1 MERIVIAMFLFTVR
15 HRHPRQI
22 HSIRTLIPSL
32 YRNQFNI
39 TLQSDQQMVSSL
51 QFHRL
56 KTVRPCWIFP
66 MSSTFPTHLKPAD
79 LMCTRKMRN
88 YYVSVI
94 WQQGGKRW
102 TQKQKQ
108 TSKRHEKNAS
118 DVHFGGA
125 WFQSCPGALATWLR
139 ICGFPPFLPVN
150 VGGVPR
156 FGNCRLLT
164 NPLQFIIHRYV
175 VCDTDSVMK
184 QITHTELHFQK
195 QTTQVNLKSGSM
207 TQSLH
212 RETLMSFLGT
222 APVQLSDFAPGNMK
236 RQGWRKR

>member
-108 TSKRHEKNAS
+108 TSKRHPKMHLTCILEVLGS
-118 DVHFGGA
+118 SLVRGH
-125 WFQSCPGALATWLR
+125 WLPDS
-139 ICGFPPFLPVN
+139 GFVVFL
-150 VGGVPR
+150 R
-156 FGNCRLLT
+156 SSR
-164 NPLQFIIHRYV
+164 
-175 VCDTDSVMK
+175 
-184 QITHTELHFQK
+184 
-195 QTTQVNLKSGSM
+195 
-207 TQSLH
+207 
-212 RETLMSFLGT
+212 LMSEEYLGLVTVASSQIPCNSSFT
-222 APVQLSDFAPGNMK
+222 AM
-236 RQGWRKR
+236 

>member
-1 MERIVIAMFLFTVR
+1 MNFPHEFYMPHPSQARRFDVYTQNEKWLRFSHLIARWQTMNTK
-15 HRHPRQI
+15 
-22 HSIRTLIPSL
+22 TET
-32 YRNQFNI
+32 NQ
-39 TLQSDQQMVSSL
+39 
-51 QFHRL
+51 
-56 KTVRPCWIFP
+56 
-66 MSSTFPTHLKPAD
+66 
-79 LMCTRKMRN
+79 
-88 YYVSVI
+88 
-94 WQQGGKRW
+94 
-102 TQKQKQ
+102 Q
-108 TSKRHEKNAS
+108 TSPKNAS

-156 FGNCRLLT
+156 FGNYRLLT

>member
-1 MERIVIAMFLFTVR
+1 MPCSCSPSATGIRDRYIQSAHSYPVCTGTSLILPSSLTSKWSPPFSFIDLRLYVR
-15 HRHPRQI
+15 VEFSPWVLHAPPISSPPIWCVHAKWEVTTFQSSDSKVANDE
-22 HSIRTLIPSL
+22 HKN
-32 YRNQFNI
+32 RNQ
-39 TLQSDQQMVSSL
+39 
-51 QFHRL
+51 
-56 KTVRPCWIFP
+56 
-66 MSSTFPTHLKPAD
+66 
-79 LMCTRKMRN
+79 
-88 YYVSVI
+88 
-94 WQQGGKRW
+94 
-102 TQKQKQ
+102 Q
-108 TSKRHEKNAS
+108 TSPKNAS

-156 FGNCRLLT
+156 FGNYRLLT